1 MASDGDESET
11 ETLTKAKIVDY
22 VYKRIEGTKKE
33 AAEYVETVI
42 ETIKETVEAGEEV
55 KISNF
60 GKFVVR
66 HKDEQVGRNPKTMVE
81 YEIPERKVLRFKL
94 SPVFKKELNGEREFD
109 GF

>member
-1 MASDGDESET
+1 MGSNDESET
-11 ETLTKAKIVDY
+11 ETLTKAQIVEY
-22 VYKRIEGTKKE
+22 VYNRVEGTKKE

-55 KISNF
+55 KISGF

-66 HKDEQVGRNPKTMVE
+66 HKDAQVGRNPKTMVE
-81 YEIPERKVLRFKL
+81 YQIPERKVLRFKL

>member
-1 MASDGDESET
+1 MDSDDDSET
-11 ETLTKAKIVDY
+11 ETLTKAKIVES
-22 VYKRIEGTKKE
+22 VYDRADGTKKE
-33 AAEYVETVI
+33 AAEYVDTVI
-42 ETIKETVEAGEEV
+42 ETIKETVETGESV
-55 KISNF
+55 KISGF

-66 HKDEQVGRNPKTMVE
+66 HKDQQVGRNPKTMVE